1 MKLKYTYPLI
11 ICLLLAAVLFTACSA
26 RTQPDAPVE
35 QAAAAAS
42 DRSTTDTPAKAPE
55 IDEATGKIRLTLAGI
70 RMDSSG
76 WRALAEGFN
85 AQSDTYIVEL
95 KDYYM
100 GDESSDFSDP
110 DQMRADVADAETL
123 LHTELIAGK
132 LPDMLAFDSLSPL
145 PYLTKGLLL
154 DLDPYLAADEE
165 LPAEELLCWNA
176 LHEYGGLYILGRSF
190 YVDALS
196 CTQEFYE
203 THKNWTIAEYLE
215 VESSLRS
222 DQQMIYYMSPE
233 DFLTQMGGQYL
244 AKALDLEHAACDFD
258 NPEFISIL
266 NGMLAAG
273 AYELSEEV
281 ETPAAKRIENGQLIC
296 CAVWL
301 DAPSQVVYDRNDGGR
316 QLSYIGWPTADGS
329 CGSVVNLSGAISA
342 FAATASPE
350 GCWEF
355 IKYAVTHDADGMFAG
370 FGSPVYLPLLQKSV
384 EEWNVDP
391 LLIPE
396 LKITDEDMT
405 VYLDAVN
412 DAPAMAYRDE
422 AVMNIIQEEC
432 APLLRGEGT
441 AADAAKRIQSR
452 ASLYMTEQYG

>member
-1 MKLKYTYPLI
+1 MKRIYSI
-11 ICLLLAAVLFTACSA
+11 IACLLLAAVLLTACSPQ
-26 RTQPDAPVE
+26 TQPDATAEPP
-35 QAAAAAS
+35 AAAAS
-42 DRSTTDTPAKAPE
+42 DSSPAGTPVKAPD
-55 IDEATGKIRLTLAGI
+55 IDEATGKIRLTLASI
-70 RMDSSG
+70 RMGGSG
-76 WRALAEGFN
+76 WQELAEGFN
-85 AQSDTYIVEL
+85 AQSDSYIVEL
-95 KDYYM
+95 KDYYT
-100 GDESSDFSDP
+100 GDESSDFSDL
-110 DQMRADVADAETL
+110 DQLSTDLADAKTR

-145 PYLTKGLLL
+145 PYLAKGLLL

-165 LPAEELLCWNA
+165 LSAEELLCWNA

-190 YVDALS
+190 YVDTLA

-203 THKNWTIAEYLE
+203 AHKNWTIPEYLE
-215 VESSLRS
+215 VEAGLHSG
-222 DQQMIYYMSPE
+222 QQMIYTMSPE

-244 AKALDLEHAACDFD
+244 TKALDLEHAVCDFD

-266 NGMLAAG
+266 NGVLAAG

-281 ETPAAKRIENGQLIC
+281 ETPAAKRVENGQLIC

-301 DAPSQVVYDRNDGGR
+301 DAPRQVAYDRNDGGR
-316 QLSYIGWPTADGS
+316 RLAYLGWPTADGS

-342 FAATASPE
+342 FAETASPE

-355 IKYAVTHDADGMFAG
+355 IKYAVTHDAGGMFAG
-370 FGSPVYLPLLQKSV
+370 FGSPLYLPLLQKSV
-384 EEWNVDP
+384 EEWNTDP

-396 LKITDEDMT
+396 LQVTDEDMT

-412 DAPAMAYRDE
+412 AAPAMAYRDE
-422 AVMNIIQEEC
+422 AVMTIMQEEC